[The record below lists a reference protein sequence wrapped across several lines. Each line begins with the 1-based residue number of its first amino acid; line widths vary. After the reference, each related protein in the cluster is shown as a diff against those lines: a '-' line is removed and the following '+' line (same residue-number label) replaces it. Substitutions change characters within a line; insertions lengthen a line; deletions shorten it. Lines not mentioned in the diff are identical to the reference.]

1 METVWFCL
9 LAFVAAMYGIL
20 DGYDLG
26 VGMLYPFVGR
36 TPEERE
42 AIRRTILPVWDGNE
56 VWLIAGGG
64 ILFFAFP
71 TAYASGFA
79 GFYLAFFVLL
89 WLLIPRGLALELRE
103 EVPHP
108 LTRGFCDGVLVWA
121 STLLGLLF
129 GVALGNVLRGVP
141 LDAQGYFFVPFWTIM
156 GLGPQ
161 PGVFDWYTVLA
172 GASTLALLAVHGG
185 AFIAARTV
193 GPVRE
198 RALNAAKYA
207 SIPAVAL
214 GTAWAV
220 LSPLANPRLQR
231 NYIEHPWA
239 YALPLAAGVAGLC
252 MIVLAWRRHERGT
265 FVASSAVILLSV
277 GSAAMALYPAL
288 LLSTTD
294 RALDLTIYNTGA
306 SHYALTT
313 GIVWGSVGLALATGY
328 SIFAHCRFRG
338 RVQAP
343 GDNQEAA
350 GEGLKPLR

>member
-9 LAFVAAMYGIL
+9 LAFMAAMYGIL

-42 AIRRTILPVWDGNE
+42 TVRRTILPVWDGNE
-56 VWLIAGGG
+56 VWLIAGGA

-71 TAYASGFA
+71 TAYASGFG

-89 WLLIPRGLALELRE
+89 WLLIPRGLSLELRE

-108 LTRGFCDGVLVWA
+108 LTRGFCDGVFFWA

-141 LDAQGYFFVPFWTIM
+141 LGADGFFFVPFWTI
-156 GLGPQ
+156 LRPGPH
-161 PGVFDWYTVLA
+161 PGVFDWYTVL
-172 GASTLALLAVHGG
+172 GGVSTLALLAVHGG
-185 AFIAARTV
+185 AFIAARSA

-198 RALNAAKYA
+198 RALAAAKYA

-220 LSPLANPRLQR
+220 LSPVANPVLQS

-239 YALPLAAGVAGLC
+239 YALPLAAGVGGLF
-252 MIVLAWRRHERGT
+252 MIVLAWRGRERGT
-265 FVASSAVILLSV
+265 FLASSAVILLSV
-277 GSAAMALYPAL
+277 GSAALALYPAL
-288 LLSTTD
+288 LLSTTS
-294 RALDLTIYNTGA
+294 RALDLTIFNSGT
-306 SHYALTT
+306 SHYALTA
-313 GIVWGSVGLALATGY
+313 GIIWGAVGLALAIGY
-328 SIFAHCRFRG
+328 STFAHYRFRG
-338 RVQAP
+338 RVPPPRHNGEVAGQP
-343 GDNQEAA
+343 G
-350 GEGLKPLR
+350 PVH

>member
-9 LAFVAAMYGIL
+9 LALVAAIYGIL

-26 VGMLYPFVGR
+26 VGILYPFVGR

-42 AIRRTILPVWDGNE
+42 TVRRTILPVWDGNE

-108 LTRGFCDGVLVWA
+108 LTRAFCDGVFFWA

-141 LDAQGYFFVPFWTIM
+141 LEANGYFFVPFWTIL
-156 GLGPQ
+156 GLGPH

-172 GASTLALLAVHGG
+172 GFSALAILVVHGG
-185 AFIAARTV
+185 AFIAARST
-193 GPVRE
+193 GPVRH
-198 RALNAAKYA
+198 RAQTAAKYG

-214 GTAWAV
+214 GTAWAG
-220 LSPLANPRLQR
+220 LSPVANPVLLR
-231 NYIEHPWA
+231 NYLEHPWA
-239 YALPLAAGVAGLC
+239 YALPAAAEVAGLF
-252 MIVLAWRRHERGT
+252 MIVLAWRRRERGA
-265 FVASSAVILLSV
+265 FIASTAMILFSV
-277 GSAAMALYPAL
+277 GAAAMALYPAL
-288 LLSTTD
+288 LLSTTS
-294 RALDLTIYNTGA
+294 RALDLTIFNSGT
-306 SHYALTT
+306 SHYALLT
-313 GIVWGSVGLALATGY
+313 GTVWGAIGLMLAAAY
-328 SIFAHCRFRG
+328 STFAHFRFRG
-338 RVQAP
+338 RVP
-343 GDNQEAA
+343 AA
-350 GEGLKPLR
+350 QDTQQTGEQHD